1 MSEPSIFFS
10 EVNQRQGG
18 FNRRAFL
25 LGGITGLG
33 LGILG
38 GRLAILQAV
47 EAQRY
52 EKLAASNQFN
62 FRLVPPPRGRVLD
75 RHGVVLASNRPNF
88 RLMVARE
95 KETDVD
101 GLVRNL
107 CELVPIPEDR
117 VPRLIKDIKRAAP
130 KAPVPVMEDMTWEE
144 FSRVN
149 VRAPEL
155 PGVTAEMAE
164 VRVYPWGGA
173 FAHVVGYVAKVNSDD
188 IDAIKEKGEPV
199 GPLFY
204 NPGFRIGKQG
214 IEKAFD
220 ERLRGEAGGKKVEVD
235 ARGRVVAEDIGGDI
249 PARPGDEIQLTLDAD
264 VQQRALEVFGEDS
277 GGAVVMDI
285 RTGDILCMA
294 SAPSFDA
301 NRFVRGLT
309 GPEYRALAN
318 YERKPLLDKCM
329 LGVYPPGSTFKPVTA
344 MACLEYGINPE
355 ERVHCG
361 GAWRIGNTTMRCHK
375 THGSQNLH
383 DAIKNSCDIYFYTMS
398 LRLGPD
404 RIAAAAK
411 ALGFGQTFDIGLKG
425 GQSKGLVPSTA
436 WKAEYYKT
444 RNPRNTKWF
453 AGETPS
459 YAIGQGALLVNAL
472 QLCVATARLANA
484 RKALN
489 PRLIRSI
496 GGVEQPKGSDVPDL
510 PFKKENL
517 DYVRSGMAAVAAAGG
532 TAFRASQLGLGDI
545 LMAGKTGTAQVRGYK
560 GIDRKNTGKPWRFRD
575 HGLFIAFA
583 PFDDP
588 RYAIS
593 VIVEHGQG
601 GSIAAAPKAREIM
614 RVALLKDP
622 ELRARIEKPLPA
634 PDLSEG
640 EEFEDGDNLRD
651 DAAAAA
657 GEAPPPG
664 PMVEE

>member
-33 LGILG
+33 LAALG

-62 FRLVPPPRGRVLD
+62 FRMVPPPRGRVLD

-88 RLMVARE
+88 RLMVAKE
-95 KETDVD
+95 KETDVE
-101 GLVRNL
+101 GLVRSL

-117 VPRLIKDIKRAAP
+117 VPRLLQQIKTAAP

-188 IDAIKEKGEPV
+188 IDAIKEKGGTV

-220 ERLRGEAGGKKVEVD
+220 EKLRGEPGGKKVEVD

-249 PARPGDEIQLTLDAD
+249 PARPGQEIQLTLDVD

-344 MACLEYGINPE
+344 LACLEHGINPD

-361 GAWRIGNTTMRCHK
+361 GSWRIGATTMRCHK
-375 THGSQNLH
+375 THGSQNLN
-383 DAIKNSCDIYFYTMS
+383 DAIKNSCDVYFYTMS

-404 RIAAAAK
+404 RIAAAAT
-411 ALGFGQTFDIGLKG
+411 ALGFGQLFDIGLVG

-436 WKAEYYKT
+436 WKAEYYKK
-444 RNPRNTKWF
+444 RNPLNTKWF
-453 AGETPS
+453 PGETPS
-459 YAIGQGALLVNAL
+459 YAIGQGALTVNAL

-496 GGVEQPKGSDVPDL
+496 GGVEQPSGAAVPDL
-510 PFKKENL
+510 PFKKEHL
-517 DYVRSGMAAVAAAGG
+517 DYVRSGMAAVAQAGG

-583 PFDDP
+583 PYDDP

-634 PDLSEG
+634 PDLSES

-651 DAAAAA
+651 DAA
-657 GEAPPPG
+657 EAPPPPG
-664 PMVEE
+664 PVVEE